1 MTRAAPYP
9 FLRDLCA
16 SARKEFYSRRDAE
29 IAEFLESRA
38 AAEME

>member
-1 MTRAAPYP
+1 MTRAAPNP

-16 SARKEFYSRRDAE
+16 SARKISYSRRDAE
-29 IAEFLESRA
+29 IAEFLESRV